1 MRLLLSTD
9 RLGSMLLPPASVLQ
23 AGFGQQRLLLTLC
36 QQDMPGSFLVVQPHT
51 DIAQCAWRL
60 LGGALL
66 CCPAL
71 C

>member
-1 MRLLLSTD
+1 MMLLLSTA
-9 RLGSMLLPPASVLQ
+9 RLGSLLLPPAPVLR
-23 AGFGQQRLLLTLC
+23 AGFDQQRLLLTLC
-36 QQDMPGSFLVVQPHT
+36 QQDKPGSFLVVQPHT

-66 CCPAL
+66 CCPAR